1 VWVLQFLPDSLLEF
15 IIYSI
20 LGLGFVATIVSLI
33 FINPLLKFF
42 PGIAGTYR
50 IIQLIS
56 VLVFLLGVYLWG
68 GYSTEMRWRERVNE
82 MQEKVKLAEAQA
94 AAANRA
100 VSEGVKEA
108 DVKVIEK
115 TRTVTQY
122 IDKIV
127 NREILK
133 EVPVEGP
140 ERVRIEKVIEYV
152 EKCPVP
158 QELIDLHNQ
167 AAERAKK

>member
-1 VWVLQFLPDSLLEF
+1 MWLLQFLPDAFLEA
-15 IIYSI
+15 IIYGI
-20 LGLGFVATIVSLI
+20 LGAGFLATVVSLI
-33 FINPLLKFF
+33 FINPLLKLL

-50 IIQLIS
+50 LIQLAS

-82 MQEKVKLAEAQA
+82 MQDRVRVAEAQA
-94 AAANRA
+94 VAANRA
-100 VSEGVKEA
+100 ISENVQQA
-108 DVKVIEK
+108 NVRVVEK

-167 AAERAKK
+167 AAQGVKK

>member
-1 VWVLQFLPDSLLEF
+1 VWLLQFLPDAFLEA
-15 IIYSI
+15 IIYGI
-20 LGLGFVATIVSLI
+20 LGLGFLATLISLV
-33 FINPLLKFF
+33 FINPLLKLI
-42 PGIAGTYR
+42 PSIAGTYR
-50 IIQLIS
+50 FVQLAS
-56 VLVFLLGVYLWG
+56 VLLFLLGVYLWG

-82 MQEKVKLAEAQA
+82 MQDRVRVAEAQA
-94 AAANRA
+94 VAANRA
-100 VSEGVKEA
+100 ISENVNQA
-108 DVKVIEK
+108 NVKVIEK

-127 NREILK
+127 NRDVLK
-133 EVPVEGP
+133 EVPGP

-167 AAERAKK
+167 AAQGVKK

>member
-1 VWVLQFLPDSLLEF
+1 MWLLQFLPDAFLEA
-15 IIYSI
+15 IIYGI
-20 LGLGFVATIVSLI
+20 LGLGFLATLISLV
-33 FINPLLKFF
+33 FINPLLKLI

-50 IIQLIS
+50 FVQLAS
-56 VLVFLLGVYLWG
+56 VLLFLIGVYLWG

-82 MQEKVKLAEAQA
+82 MQDRVRVAEAQA
-94 AAANRA
+94 VAANRA
-100 VSEGVKEA
+100 ISENVNQA
-108 DVKVIEK
+108 NVKVIEK

-127 NREILK
+127 NRDVLK
-133 EVPVEGP
+133 EVPGP
-140 ERVRIEKVIEYV
+140 ERIKIEKVIEYV

-167 AAERAKK
+167 AAQGVKK

>member
-1 VWVLQFLPDSLLEF
+1 MWVLQFLPDALLEF
-15 IIYSI
+15 IIYAI
-20 LGLGFVATIVSLI
+20 LGLGLVATVVSLI
-33 FINPLLKFF
+33 FINPLLKFL
-42 PGIAGTYR
+42 PSIAGTYR
-50 IIQLIS
+50 IIQLVS

-82 MQEKVKLAEAQA
+82 MQDRVRVAEAQA
-94 AAANRA
+94 VAANRA
-100 VSEGVKEA
+100 ISENVRDA

-133 EVPVEGP
+133 EVPGP
-140 ERVRIEKVIEYV
+140 ERVKIEKVIEYV
-152 EKCPVP
+152 EKCPIP
-158 QELIDLHNQ
+158 PELIELHNQ
-167 AAERAKK
+167 AAQGAKK